1 MATDGE
7 LFRIFPVF
15 LVIDIS
21 ASMEG
26 EPIDAVN
33 AALPSIKQEM
43 IENPTVGQIAR
54 VSVVTFA
61 ETGRVMLPLSDL
73 AFAEMPHVSIEGG
86 TNFAAAF
93 RVARQAIE
101 TAVGELPKGT
111 PIYRPVIFFM
121 SDGEHISEED
131 WRPALTSLRDTSW
144 KFAPE
149 IVTFGF
155 GKADEKTLRKI
166 ATRFAFLAK
175 NGNPAQQVR
184 EIINAIVHSIQT
196 TSTSFHDP
204 GQDGGLHI
212 EADSKLFTRLP
223 PLEI

>member
-1 MATDGE
+1 MGAEEE

-61 ETGRVMLPLSDL
+61 ETARVIVPLSDL
-73 AFAEMPHVSIEGG
+73 AFAQLPHVSIQGG

-93 RVARQAIE
+93 RTARQAIE
-101 TAVGELPKGT
+101 TAMGELPKGT
-111 PIYRPVIFFM
+111 PIYRPVLFFM
-121 SDGEHISEED
+121 SDGEHIAKDD
-131 WRPALTSLRDTSW
+131 WRPELTALRDPAW

-175 NGNPAQQVR
+175 HGDPAEQVR
-184 EIINAIVHSIQT
+184 EIMNAIVGSIRT
-196 TSTSFHDP
+196 TSASFHDP

-212 EADSKLFTRLP
+212 EADSKLFTQLP